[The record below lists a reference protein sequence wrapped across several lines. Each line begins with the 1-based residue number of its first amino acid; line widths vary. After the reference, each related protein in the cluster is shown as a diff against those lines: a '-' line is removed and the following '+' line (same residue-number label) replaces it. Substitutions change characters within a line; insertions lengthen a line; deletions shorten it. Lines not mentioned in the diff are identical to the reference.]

1 MKEVLRTRLSLIV
14 LVLALVSLSYA
25 FRNSDYSNNA
35 ITGDQLSDL
44 ILENREKIIV
54 TLWTMNIHNEDQIK
68 KNNIAKSSM
77 RRLVSKCYTNV
88 IYNEAE
94 VSDIDHQQ
102 SSYRELA
109 QDWNLDLNKLRIGPM
124 IMVVFQTKGEIFWST
139 ENTMLIKLLDRID
152 VNVREIERRSIGN
165 ESPKC
170 SVKLDYSE
178 LNADFK
184 NNLSSVSI
192 GRSGPGSTSRSKS
205 IGGLNSSNGSG
216 SGSSSRTQ
224 SIGGSGPGSDLYPDN
239 ETFRSSSYDNSV
251 DSYKSLS
258 STNAEPDHHSDS
270 HDNSETRGRTSS
282 SSSRPEG
289 GKSKII
295 LNGSTSSSSQSIE
308 VRVPQPKPTP
318 KPTPKPASTPAPT
331 PPPAPKPKP
340 KPKITLRE
348 PNKAMLRKKDI

>member
-1 MKEVLRTRLSLIV
+1 V

-25 FRNSDYSNNA
+25 FSNNDYSNTA
-35 ITGDQLSDL
+35 ITGDQLNDL
-44 ILENREKIIV
+44 ILEDHEKIIV
-54 TLWTMNIHNEDQIK
+54 TLWTMNIHNNEDQNK

-77 RRLVSKCYTNV
+77 RRLVSKCYNNV

-94 VSDIDHQQ
+94 VSDTNHQQ
-102 SSYRELA
+102 SSYAELA
-109 QDWNLDLNKLRIGPM
+109 QDWNLDLNKLRDGPM
-124 IMVVFQTKGEIFWST
+124 IMVVFETKGELFWST

-152 VNVREIERRSIGN
+152 MNVREIERNSIGD

-178 LNADFK
+178 LNADYK

-205 IGGLNSSNGSG
+205 IGGSNSSGGSG
-216 SGSSSRTQ
+216 SYSNKGTSR
-224 SIGGSGPGSDLYPDN
+224 L
-239 ETFRSSSYDNSV
+239 SSYDNYG

-258 STNAEPDHHSDS
+258 SDNAEPDYHSNS
-270 HDNSETRGRTSS
+270 HDNSETRARTSS
-282 SSSRPEG
+282 SLKGE
-289 GKSKII
+289 KATII

-308 VRVPQPKPTP
+308 VRAPQPKPTP
-318 KPTPKPASTPAPT
+318 TPAPT
-331 PPPAPKPKP
+331 PAPTPTPKPEPTPKPKP
-340 KPKITLRE
+340 KMTLRE